1 VLNKQR
7 MQEIEEER
15 LTATINVELG
25 LLVTQGLLEMGITEE
40 GDAVFWP
47 TPKGEQVL
55 GMGDE
60 QPDRLLSA

>member
-1 VLNKQR
+1 VPSERLKR
-7 MQEIEEER
+7 EIEEDR
-15 LTATINVELG
+15 LTTTINVELG

-47 TPKGEQVL
+47 TPKGEQIL

-60 QPDRLLSA
+60 QPERLLSA